1 MKLYKIGM
9 AIFGAAVVAMA
20 MTEAPAASRQD
31 IVGAWSIGDTTFED
45 SSVIVLDGND
55 GYYQINN
62 ALASDTAYLDG
73 FERGTYTWDPVTGA
87 FSVNTIQDT
96 NGSAGLNS
104 LSGATVTVSGNNLIA
119 SIAGLGSITATR
131 VTAPSPIVG
140 AWGMG
145 NPIVADISAVVVFLP
160 NNTYFMAQ
168 DGDPTAPGESCGKDG
183 IEHGTYSWNP
193 TTGAFTSS
201 RSPAP
206 YVDTNGCWGL
216 SDVTSLGTVTVSPD
230 RLTLTFKA
238 GSEVNAVPRIGPA
251 GSTVTPA
258 NTIVE
263 FHHAGFNHYFIS
275 IDPNEIRD
283 LDSGTHIGWVRTGQT
298 FNASANPATGAS
310 PVCRFYIPP
319 GYGDSHF
326 FSASPQECSETR
338 AKFPQLVYESP
349 NVFYIG
355 LPDTGTGACPPG
367 TMPVYRIW
375 NNRPDS
381 NHRYTTSS
389 TIREQMVTK
398 GGIAEGYGPD
408 AVIMCA
414 PQ

>member
-1 MKLYKIGM
+1 MKLCKIVM
-9 AIFGAAVVAMA
+9 ALLGTAIVSMSISGAL
-20 MTEAPAASRQD
+20 AASRQD

-45 SSVIVLDGND
+45 SSVIVLDGNG
-55 GYYQINN
+55 GYYQIQNS
-62 ALASDTAYLDG
+62 LASDTTNFDG

-87 FSVNTIQDT
+87 FSVDTIQDT
-96 NGSAGLNS
+96 NGAAGLNS
-104 LSGATVTVSGNNLIA
+104 LSGVTVTVSGNNLIA
-119 SIAGLGSITATR
+119 SISGSGSISAAR

-140 AWGMG
+140 AWGLG
-145 NPIVADISAVVVFLP
+145 NPAVADSSAVVVFLP

-193 TTGAFTSS
+193 NTGAFTSS
-201 RSPAP
+201 RSPSP

-216 SDVTSLGTVTVSPD
+216 SDVSGSGTVAVSPD
-230 RLTLTFKA
+230 RLTLTFTEGA
-238 GSEVNAVPRIGPA
+238 ESNAVPRIAPA
-251 GSTVTPA
+251 GSTVTPP

-263 FHHAGFNHYFIS
+263 FYHAGFRHYFIS
-275 IDPNEIRD
+275 INPDEIRD
-283 LDSGTHIGWVRTGQT
+283 LDSGAHGGWVRTGQT
-298 FNASANPATGAS
+298 FNASASPTAGAS

-326 FSASPQECSETR
+326 FSASPQECSETN
-338 AKFPQLVYESP
+338 AKFPQLTYESP
-349 NVFYIG
+349 SAFYIG
-355 LPDTGTGACPPG
+355 LPDSGTGACPMA
-367 TMPVYRIW
+367 TMPVYRVW
-375 NNRPDS
+375 NNRSDS

-389 TIREQMVTK
+389 VIREQMVSR

>member
-1 MKLYKIGM
+1 
-9 AIFGAAVVAMA
+9 
-20 MTEAPAASRQD
+20 
-31 IVGAWSIGDTTFED
+31 
-45 SSVIVLDGND
+45 
-55 GYYQINN
+55 
-62 ALASDTAYLDG
+62 
-73 FERGTYTWDPVTGA
+73 
-87 FSVNTIQDT
+87 
-96 NGSAGLNS
+96 
-104 LSGATVTVSGNNLIA
+104 
-119 SIAGLGSITATR
+119 
-131 VTAPSPIVG
+131 
-140 AWGMG
+140 
-145 NPIVADISAVVVFLP
+145 
-160 NNTYFMAQ
+160 
-168 DGDPTAPGESCGKDG
+168 
-183 IEHGTYSWNP
+183 
-193 TTGAFTSS
+193 
-201 RSPAP
+201 
-206 YVDTNGCWGL
+206 
-216 SDVTSLGTVTVSPD
+216 
-230 RLTLTFKA
+230 
-238 GSEVNAVPRIGPA
+238 
-251 GSTVTPA
+251 VTPP

-263 FHHAGFNHYFIS
+263 FYHAGFNHYFIS

-349 NVFYIG
+349 NVFHIG

-367 TMPVYRIW
+367 TMPVYRVW

-389 TIREQMVTK
+389 TIREQMVTT